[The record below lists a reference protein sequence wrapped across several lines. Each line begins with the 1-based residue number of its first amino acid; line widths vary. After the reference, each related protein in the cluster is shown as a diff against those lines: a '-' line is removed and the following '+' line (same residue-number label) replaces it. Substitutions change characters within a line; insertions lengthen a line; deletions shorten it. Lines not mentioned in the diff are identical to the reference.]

1 MSYLKKLQNKSRYT
15 QAIKAHY
22 ETVALDESLS
32 KGLMVK
38 LEKLDDKKQQQ
49 DLLNKFVVDEGI
61 TGDDLLD
68 LMYDLN
74 KGGFSALQKPTVQ
87 GTPKPKSQHSNPMI
101 AKIEKGEIDKEL
113 GQMLQDAEDGK
124 TKNYYDVVSYFKSH
138 PDKYG
143 KFINDAAKNAI
154 GFYES
159 NIGKD
164 IPLSKKVLE
173 HVTDDYLIESIL
185 YSSIYYSKD
194 VTEDGIEYAFNRF
207 KNPVKTLMDNGS
219 SGDVFPMAVQHFKN
233 KSGWKQKLKTWFN
246 GLTPAEQK
254 DIEDNHWYED
264 DYGLLSDYK

>member
-22 ETVALDESLS
+22 ETVALDESIA

-101 AKIEKGEIDKEL
+101 AKIEKGEIDKDL
-113 GQMLQDAEDGK
+113 GQMLQDAEDDK

-143 KFINDAAKNAI
+143 KFINDASENAI
-154 GFYES
+154 GFYE
-159 NIGKD
+159 NNFGKEL
-164 IPLSKKVLE
+164 PLSKKVLE
-173 HVTDDYLIESIL
+173 HVTDDYLLQDIL
-185 YSSIYYSKD
+185 YQSVYGYKH
-194 VTEDGIEYAFNRF
+194 VTDDGIEYAYCRF
-207 KNPVKTLMDNGS
+207 KNPIKTALD
-219 SGDVFPMAVQHFKN
+219 SGMFQSDIFNLAASEFTDGEMKKKMKKWFGELN
-233 KSGWKQKLKTWFN
+233 EKQK
-246 GLTPAEQK
+246 K
-254 DIEDNHWYED
+254 DVED
-264 DYGLLSDYK
+264 DFDGSLSDYLDI